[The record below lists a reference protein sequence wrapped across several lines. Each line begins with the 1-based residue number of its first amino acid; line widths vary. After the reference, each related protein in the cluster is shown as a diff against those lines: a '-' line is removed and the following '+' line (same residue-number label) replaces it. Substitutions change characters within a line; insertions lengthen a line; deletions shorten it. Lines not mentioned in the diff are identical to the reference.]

1 VLLKEVFHPSSVRVG
16 EEFAW
21 YAVGIVSGQN
31 ETNPAVGYSYQ
42 DGPADSIYIIK
53 NDGSRET
60 VPRDPNSIYGV
71 YLAGTYPP
79 GTTVDSRD
87 LLRGAVYPAQGKYR
101 ILIASGVVDIVNR
114 IFYAHDIRY
123 YEVTAE
129 AGPTPTPTP
138 PPTPPPSPPPSPS
151 PTPRPIPVWVIAAVT
166 AATLVGV
173 VAGVALA
180 KRE

>member
-1 VLLKEVFHPSSVRVG
+1 VG

-21 YAVGIVSGQN
+21 YAVGAVSGQN

-42 DGPADSIYIIK
+42 DGPADSIYIVK

-60 VPRDPNSIYGV
+60 VPRDPNSIYAV

-79 GTTVDSRD
+79 GTTVDSRG

-101 ILIASGVVDIVNR
+101 ILIASGVVDPENR
-114 IFYAHDIRY
+114 IFYAHDTRY
-123 YEVTAE
+123 YDVTAE
-129 AGPTPTPTP
+129 AGPTPSPTPTATPTP
-138 PPTPPPSPPPSPS
+138 TPSPSPSPS
-151 PTPRPIPVWVIAAVT
+151 PTPRPIPVWAIAAV
-166 AATLVGV
+166 AAAALVGV

-180 KRE
+180 KRG